1 MLDSRLRGNDGSNS
15 GAFLRTAVHLRGND
29 GWGMPV
35 SPIHSWTA
43 RECATRVNARELSA
57 TDVARHFIA
66 RVQQLN
72 PALNAIVQFDPA
84 AVLAEA
90 QQVDR
95 RLAAGERLPMAG
107 VPVTIKDNLWVEG
120 RTITQGSRLF
130 ADFTA
135 PRDAWS
141 VARLRALGAVVL
153 GITNCSEFACK
164 GVTDNLVYGATRHPL
179 DTSLTPGGSSGGAV
193 AALAAGLGLLALG
206 TDAGGSVRRPA
217 AHCGLVGHKP
227 TQGVIAHPWGFAEP
241 NYGVSVVGLLARNV
255 GDCAWL
261 FDQLSGFDAS
271 DASAPPLSV
280 DWQAEAATRSEPS
293 RELRIAWSPRL
304 GCNFAIDDDV
314 LAELEARVNGL
325 RAAGWSVVNADP
337 DWSEAVR
344 DYPLNALQ
352 HAGLHALYGEPLK
365 TRRDDIDPNL
375 AAQMDAGAVST
386 PAELARALRLREPI
400 VASLARFFEQHD
412 VLLCPTTPVT
422 AWPLGQIGPPVI
434 GGRPAGPRGH
444 AAFTPLF
451 NLCGVPACS
460 VPAGQVRGLPVGLQI
475 VAPRFE
481 DARVLQMAALI
492 ERLGP

>member
-1 MLDSRLRGNDGSNS
+1 MTALHEGS
-15 GAFLRTAVHLRGND
+15 
-29 GWGMPV
+29 
-35 SPIHSWTA
+35 A
-43 RECATRVNARELSA
+43 RDCAARVNARELA
-57 TDVARHFIA
+57 AAEVARHFIE
-66 RVQQLN
+66 RVQRLN
-72 PALNAIVQFDPA
+72 PALNALVQFDPA

-90 QQVDR
+90 QQVDQ
-95 RLAAGERLPMAG
+95 RLAAGAVLPMAG

-135 PRDAWS
+135 PRDAWA

-153 GITNCSEFACK
+153 GVSNCSEFACK

-179 DTSLTPGGSSGGAV
+179 DGSLTPGGSSGGAV

-261 FDQLSGFDAS
+261 LDQLSGFDAS
-271 DASAPPLSV
+271 DASAAPLGV
-280 DWQAEAATRSEPS
+280 AWQAEAATRDEPP
-293 RELRIAWSPRL
+293 RELRIAWSPQL
-304 GCNFAIDDDV
+304 GCDFAIDDDV
-314 LAELEARVNGL
+314 LATLVQRVRAL
-325 RAAGWSVVNADP
+325 RAAGWAVTEADP
-337 DWSEAVR
+337 SWGEAVR
-344 DYPLNALQ
+344 DHPLNALQ
-352 HAGLHALYGEPLK
+352 HAGLHALHGQQLA
-365 TRRDDIDPNL
+365 TRRHDIDPHL
-375 AAQMDAGAVST
+375 AAQMDAGARAT

-400 VASLARFFEQHD
+400 VAGLSRFFEQYD
-412 VLLCPTTPVT
+412 VLVCPTTPVT
-422 AWPLGQIGPPVI
+422 AWPLGQIGPAVI
-434 GGRPAGPRGH
+434 GERAAGPRGH
-444 AAFTPLF
+444 AVFTPLF

-460 VPAGQVRGLPVGLQI
+460 VPAGRVRGLPVGLQI

-481 DARVLQMAALI
+481 DARVLQVAALI
-492 ERLGP
+492 ERLDR

>member
-1 MLDSRLRGNDGSNS
+1 MTALHEGS
-15 GAFLRTAVHLRGND
+15 
-29 GWGMPV
+29 
-35 SPIHSWTA
+35 A
-43 RECATRVNARELSA
+43 RDCAARVNARELA
-57 TDVARHFIA
+57 AAEVARHFIE
-66 RVQQLN
+66 RVQRLN
-72 PALNAIVQFDPA
+72 PALNALVQFDPA

-90 QQVDR
+90 QQVDQ
-95 RLAAGERLPMAG
+95 RLAAGAVLPMAG

-120 RTITQGSRLF
+120 RTVTQGSRLF

-153 GITNCSEFACK
+153 GISNCSEFACK

-179 DTSLTPGGSSGGAV
+179 DGSLTPGGSSGGAV

-261 FDQLSGFDAS
+261 LDQLSGFDAS
-271 DASAPPLSV
+271 DASAPPLGV
-280 DWQAEAATRSEPS
+280 AWQAEAATRDEPP
-293 RELRIAWSPRL
+293 RELRIAWSPQL
-304 GCNFAIDDDV
+304 GCDFAIDDDV
-314 LAELEARVNGL
+314 LAALVQRVRAL
-325 RAAGWSVVNADP
+325 RAAGWAVTEADP
-337 DWSEAVR
+337 SWGEAVR
-344 DYPLNALQ
+344 NYPLNALQ
-352 HAGLHALYGEPLK
+352 HAGLHALHGQQLA
-365 TRRDDIDPNL
+365 TRRHDIDPHL
-375 AAQMDAGAVST
+375 AAQMDAGARAT

-400 VASLARFFEQHD
+400 VAGLSRFFEQHD
-412 VLLCPTTPVT
+412 VLVCPTTPVT
-422 AWPLGQIGPPVI
+422 AWPLGQIGPAVI
-434 GGRPAGPRGH
+434 GERPAGPRGH
-444 AAFTPLF
+444 AVFTPLF

-460 VPAGQVRGLPVGLQI
+460 VPAGRVRGLPVGLQI

-481 DARVLQMAALI
+481 DARVLQVAALI
-492 ERLGP
+492 ERLAG

>member
-1 MLDSRLRGNDGSNS
+1 MSAMERWS
-15 GAFLRTAVHLRGND
+15 
-29 GWGMPV
+29 
-35 SPIHSWTA
+35 A
-43 RECATRVNARELSA
+43 RDCAARVNARELSA
-57 TDVARHFIA
+57 AEVARHFIA

-90 QQVDR
+90 QQVDQ
-95 RLAAGERLPMAG
+95 RLSAGEQLPMAG

-135 PRDAWS
+135 PRDAWA

-164 GVTDNLVYGATRHPL
+164 GVTDNLVYGATRHPM

-261 FDQLSGFDAS
+261 LDQLSGFDAS

-280 DWQAEAATRSEPS
+280 AWRAEAATRSEPS

-304 GCNFAIDDDV
+304 GCDFAIDDDV
-314 LAELEARVNGL
+314 LAALESCVNRL
-325 RAAGWSVVNADP
+325 RADGWSVVDASP
-337 DWSEAVR
+337 AWGTAVR
-344 DYPLNALQ
+344 EYPLNALQ
-352 HAGLHALYGEPLK
+352 HAGLHALHGEQLK
-365 TRRDDIDPNL
+365 TRRGDIDPTL

-400 VASLARFFEQHD
+400 VASLSRFFEQHD
-412 VLLCPTTPVT
+412 VLVCPTTPVT

-460 VPAGQVRGLPVGLQI
+460 VPAGQVRGLPVGLQV

-481 DARVLQMAALI
+481 DARVLQVAALL